1 MLKTVIAWTRW
12 WVVLIVWSCMKR
24 DRIKRTTSSKMWRKK
39 GSRLEHWI
47 HWRFLAFALSLAFAH
62 SNEPPNTMHSML
74 RMLLEYCHFII
85 YADLS
90 PLNEREWDE
99 KRRSHTNTSTDT
111 HTQWERKKN
120 VPLWKR
126 KKQPFTE
133 TCGWLVW
140 LIASAHF
147 CAKER
152 DNAIKYVMNVYVCV
166 TLSSIV

>member
-24 DRIKRTTSSKMWRKK
+24 ARIKRTTSSKMWRKK

-111 HTQWERKKN
+111 HTRSEKGRRMCHFENAKSNHLQRRAVGWFGSLPPLISVLKN
-120 VPLWKR
+120 GIMP
-126 KKQPFTE
+126 
-133 TCGWLVW
+133 
-140 LIASAHF
+140 S
-147 CAKER
+147 
-152 DNAIKYVMNVYVCV
+152 NM
-166 TLSSIV
+166 